1 MSLCRRRISV
11 ISWLIGFILALDPVL
26 RIPTQSWQH
35 DFFGTPLKLTL
46 DHSVLLLLIL
56 ALVTGSGARWVTD
69 AASSA
74 KRPHWSWPLP
84 VAWSTISLL
93 TLQQAHDILQWGLG
107 LLISV
112 AMLATI
118 MEFICRAMRPG
129 QDGYTLARFSL
140 SVVTYLAASVLFLFV
155 YASRTRS
162 LLSAPLM
169 MIISTL
175 LLVELLRN
183 VQKQRHDIFF
193 VATLAGLVIGETTWL
208 FNHIP
213 LMPLQAALF
222 LLLIF
227 YLVSSASFHAVNRD
241 FSRRLVWEYLS
252 ISVIALMLI
261 FWQGH

>member
-26 RIPTQSWQH
+26 RIPAQSWQH
-35 DFFGTPLKLTL
+35 NFFGTPLKLTL
-46 DHSVLLLLIL
+46 DHSALLLLL
-56 ALVTGSGARWVTD
+56 LVLVAGSGARWVTD
-69 AASSA
+69 AVEG
-74 KRPHWSWPLP
+74 KQRPPLSWPLP
-84 VAWSTISLL
+84 VAWSVISLL
-93 TLQQAHDILQWGLG
+93 TLQQTHDVLQWTLG

-118 MEFICRAMRPG
+118 MAFICRTTRPG
-129 QDGYTLARFSL
+129 NDSYTLARFSL
-140 SVVTYLAASVLFLFV
+140 SIVTYLAASVLFLFV

-169 MIISTL
+169 MVISTL
-175 LLVELLRN
+175 LLAELLRN
-183 VQKQRHDIFF
+183 VLQQRRDILF
-193 VATLAGLVIGETTWL
+193 VAIIGGLVIGEATWL

-241 FSRRLVWEYLS
+241 VSRRLVWEYLS
-252 ISVIALMLI
+252 VTLLALALI